1 MKTYLESLV
10 WASLAGTLTLAS
22 ACASPQPTAEPAK
35 ETDPAVIEKGRQTYA
50 MFCQACHGPEDP
62 SIDSP
67 SNLFD
72 ATWHN
77 GEGRSGVE
85 NSIRVGIVEKGMP
98 AWGEMIPS
106 EDIAALLDYLF
117 SFQKPATASDE

>member
-1 MKTYLESLV
+1 MNNFSKTVLTTSAV
-10 WASLAGTLTLAS
+10 AVLALNT
-22 ACASPQPTAEPAK
+22 ACANPQPPSPAK
-35 ETDPAVIEKGRQTYA
+35 YDPASIEKGKQTYA

-72 ATWHN
+72 KKWYH

-85 NSIRVGIVEKGMP
+85 KSIREGILEKGMP
-98 AWGEMIPS
+98 GWGPMIPS
-106 EDIAALLDYLF
+106 EDIDAILDYLF
-117 SFQKPATASDE
+117 SFQTTETSTDE